1 MMLDLVG
8 AILPFGLG
16 VSVSPI
22 PIIVSVLILL
32 SPRSRANGIAFLLGW
47 AVGIAAVVT
56 VLTLLAGYLP
66 TDSSDGPNPVAGVL
80 QLALG
85 VWLLVMARRKF
96 RPTES
101 EPGPEAEIDPDTGLP
116 VPQLPGWMSSIAS
129 TTPVRSL
136 RSGLLFAGANPKNVA
151 FAAGAALT
159 IGTAGLGTGD
169 VALLLVIYTVI
180 ASLTVAVPVG
190 LHLLFP
196 VRTEQPLRA
205 LEVWLMRNNTTIAV
219 VLLLVYGV
227 LLIGQ
232 GIGSF

>member
-1 MMLDLVG
+1 MLDVIG
-8 AILPFGLG
+8 AILPFALG
-16 VSVSPI
+16 VSVSPV

-32 SPRSRANGIAFLLGW
+32 SPRSRANGLAFLLGW
-47 AVGIAAVVT
+47 MVGVAVVVT
-56 VLTLLAGYLP
+56 VLTALAGYLP
-66 TDSSDGPNPVAGVL
+66 SDSSDGPNPVAGVL

-96 RPTES
+96 RPA
-101 EPGPEAEIDPDTGLP
+101 EAAADADAEVDPDTGLP
-116 VPQLPGWMSSIAS
+116 VPRLPGWMSSIAS
-129 TTPVRSL
+129 TTPARSL

-196 VRTEQPLRA
+196 VRTQQPLRA
-205 LEVWLMRNNTTIAV
+205 LEVWLVRNNATIGV